1 LDPHAPSTSLARKLL
16 TVGFL
21 DPEVRVNRI
30 KQRANTAKI
39 TGAVLYNHMFG
50 RCSMADSSF
59 IKYLRQSL
67 TEIGIPLLVLDG
79 DCLDETTDPCST
91 LTKISAFTEAL
102 NLNKFGNIFGPIR
115 K

>member
-1 LDPHAPSTSLARKLL
+1 
-16 TVGFL
+16 
-21 DPEVRVNRI
+21 
-30 KQRANTAKI
+30 
-39 TGAVLYNHMFG
+39 
-50 RCSMADSSF
+50 MADSSF